1 MKIVVD
7 KEGTLKK
14 GEKVEFVYEV
24 TIPENL
30 GYNLSNLL
38 KKNEYK
44 EVMGQVDLSFV
55 RGSGTAAQV
64 TKAGNIYSDTL
75 KVTGESNET
84 VRIFN
89 KTVEVYESGQYN
101 QNFSGTPLATL
112 SSE

>member
-1 MKIVVD
+1 M
-7 KEGTLKK
+7 
-14 GEKVEFVYEV
+14 
-24 TIPENL
+24 
-30 GYNLSNLL
+30 L